1 MSIDRSAKIVSAN
14 GVPVITLR
22 LAPGSGGST
31 SEEAVARHP
40 FQNTED
46 LTLMPWINPE
56 LRICS
61 ENIKHRR

>member
-46 LTLMPWINPE
+46 LTLMP
-56 LRICS
+56 
-61 ENIKHRR
+61 